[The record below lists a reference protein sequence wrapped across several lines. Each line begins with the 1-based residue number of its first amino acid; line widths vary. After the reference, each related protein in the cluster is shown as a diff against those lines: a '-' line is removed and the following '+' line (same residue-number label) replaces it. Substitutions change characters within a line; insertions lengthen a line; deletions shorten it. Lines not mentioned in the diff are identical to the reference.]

1 MLIVDSREKKWKHI
15 EDYLWAHN
23 IEYKIQKLD
32 FGDYML
38 TEKPDICIDRKAN
51 LDEISH
57 NLMSGKENYHRF
69 LKEVKR
75 AKSSG
80 VHLVILIEGTNCIS
94 MEDVNQWQSKHSSIT
109 GGWLYT
115 QMKNLYYA
123 FGVEWRFC
131 KYDYTA
137 KEILRI
143 LESKDTERG
152 DYG

>member
-80 VHLVILIEGTNCIS
+80 VHLVILIEGTNCKL
-94 MEDVNQWQSKHSSIT
+94 MEDVKRWRSEYSKIN

-115 QMKNLYYA
+115 QMKNLSYA

-137 KEILRI
+137 EEILRI
-143 LESKDTERG
+143 LERKNTERG